1 MQSPGL
7 CWALLSTTE
16 AFRQRSQEAVYGDP
30 LLDTTTKGPIIS
42 SNQHAKILEHIQNGK
57 ASGARLLHGGNN
69 LGETGYLVEDT
80 AFADVNED
88 TSIMREEIFGP
99 IASIAKFDTENEAIA
114 KANDT
119 EYGLAAAVFTEN
131 ISRAHRVSA
140 ALESGMVTIN
150 CWGAPDS
157 NTPFGGVKQSGF
169 GRDQGVQALEGW
181 ASVKTVKMLLLSDKE
196 SS

>member
-1 MQSPGL
+1 MQASIYDRFL
-7 CWALLSTTE
+7 E

-99 IASIAKFDTENEAIA
+99 IAVGFFFTCLSIFRF
-114 KANDT
+114 
-119 EYGLAAAVFTEN
+119 GLV
-131 ISRAHRVSA
+131 H
-140 ALESGMVTIN
+140 
-150 CWGAPDS
+150 
-157 NTPFGGVKQSGF
+157 
-169 GRDQGVQALEGW
+169 
-181 ASVKTVKMLLLSDKE
+181 
-196 SS
+196 